1 MSRHSRGPRCSQNEV
16 KTASASALNWPM
28 WCPTRVSKSLFFLFP
43 NIFSRTV
50 FHSARKKDG
59 KSVCALFCRNSSS
72 ISNSPSVDPYLWR
85 QSNEP
90 RHLDTRASACSVL
103 LSPADTGLCHS
114 RTKRAICSPQASA
127 NRRPCASEFAK
138 VALTLGL
145 EAFAEEATDKLEM
158 KSETWDASP
167 SLATPAVM
175 VAAGLQESPR
185 HASHKFL

>member
-1 MSRHSRGPRCSQNEV
+1 MPRPSIGPCGAQREFQRTFCCVPN
-16 KTASASALNWPM
+16 M
-28 WCPTRVSKSLFFLFP
+28 FLVLSF
-43 NIFSRTV
+43 TV
-50 FHSARKKDG
+50 RETITEIVFC
-59 KSVCALFCRNSSS
+59 VFFCRNSFS

-85 QSNEP
+85 QAKEP
-90 RHLDTRASACSVL
+90 RHLDKRASACSVL
-103 LSPADTGLCHS
+103 FSSADTGLSHS

-127 NRRPCASEFAK
+127 NRRSCASEFAK
-138 VALTLGL
+138 VVLTLGL

-158 KSETWDASP
+158 KSEAWGASP